1 MARTANILRRQVG
14 LSYVEVL
21 VASAII
27 AVSLLPAMEALNAS
41 MNSSQLSA
49 ALQKQNFLLLD
60 KYEEVL
66 AQSFDVLDAEAE
78 SLVSE
83 TTPSAAFS
91 DPAGVPNR
99 RLVYLQRYDAD
110 NADND
115 NDPFTG
121 GDPGLCWVR
130 IVVSDSNLSRSVLV
144 SKY

>member
-1 MARTANILRRQVG
+1 MTKMNRISRHQHG
-14 LSYVEVL
+14 ISYIEVL

-27 AVSLLPAMEALNAS
+27 AVSLVPAMEALNAS
-41 MNSSQLSA
+41 MNSSRMSETAQTQS
-49 ALQKQNFLLLD
+49 FLLLD

-66 AQSFDVLDAEAE
+66 AQSFDTLDTEA
-78 SLVSE
+78 LALANN
-83 TTPSAAFS
+83 TTASTVFS

-115 NDPFTG
+115 NNPFTG
-121 GDPGLCWVR
+121 GDAGICWVR
-130 IVVSDSNLSRSVLV
+130 VEIADSSLSRTVLV